1 MVLILNIVFIIEEL
15 MENLEINRIYILV
28 FGSIIVVI
36 LLFVIVWELFI
47 FKRIILWKIKIFIL
61 MCKEMNIFDC
71 FVEDF

>member
-15 MENLEINRIYILV
+15 MENLEINWIYIFV
-28 FGSIIVVI
+28 FGSILVVI
-36 LLFVIVWELFI
+36 LFFVIVWELFI